1 MRADDHVIA
10 VWSKIGPQKGDTK
23 RANEQH
29 AWPARQGLGVARFV
43 GFVVHACKYRRA
55 TNKMGNL
62 YDQTIVKQNLLPANA
77 DADVFARHFLLWSL
91 RVRRTGPENLP
102 ENALIAAVRAN
113 NTLAPRHLIA
123 IAVISVAGELT
134 VSELAESEGIA
145 VSTASLLVTKLVDA
159 GLVVRREDATDR
171 RRIWLSV
178 HPSYRAE
185 AEAILE
191 QRLSPLRRVYERFSP
206 KQMTS
211 MLEVLD
217 ALAEELT
224 RPELAEN

>member
-1 MRADDHVIA
+1 M
-10 VWSKIGPQKGDTK
+10 
-23 RANEQH
+23 
-29 AWPARQGLGVARFV
+29 
-43 GFVVHACKYRRA
+43 
-55 TNKMGNL
+55 
-62 YDQTIVKQNLLPANA
+62 KQNLLPTNA
-77 DADVFARHFLLWSL
+77 DAFARHFLLWSL
-91 RVRRTGPENLP
+91 RVRKTSPENLP
-102 ENALIAAVRAN
+102 ENSLIHAVRSN

-123 IAVISVAGELT
+123 IAVISIAGELT

-191 QRLSPLRRVYERFSP
+191 QRLSPLRQVYERFSP
-206 KQMTS
+206 KQMATT
-211 MLEVLD
+211 LEVLD
-217 ALAEELT
+217 ALAEELSH
-224 RPELAEN
+224 PEEINE

>member
-1 MRADDHVIA
+1 
-10 VWSKIGPQKGDTK
+10 
-23 RANEQH
+23 
-29 AWPARQGLGVARFV
+29 
-43 GFVVHACKYRRA
+43 
-55 TNKMGNL
+55 
-62 YDQTIVKQNLLPANA
+62 VKQNLLPTDA
-77 DADVFARHFLLWSL
+77 DAFARHFLLWSL
-91 RVRRTGPENLP
+91 RVRKSSPENLP
-102 ENALIAAVRAN
+102 ENSLIQAVRSN

-123 IAVISVAGELT
+123 IAVISIAGELT

-191 QRLSPLRRVYERFSP
+191 QRLSPLRQVYGRFSP
-206 KQMTS
+206 KQMATT
-211 MLEVLD
+211 LEVLD
-217 ALAEELT
+217 ALAEELSH
-224 RPELAEN
+224 PEEINE

>member
-1 MRADDHVIA
+1 
-10 VWSKIGPQKGDTK
+10 
-23 RANEQH
+23 
-29 AWPARQGLGVARFV
+29 
-43 GFVVHACKYRRA
+43 
-55 TNKMGNL
+55 
-62 YDQTIVKQNLLPANA
+62 VKQNLLPT
-77 DADVFARHFLLWSL
+77 DADTFARHFLLWSL
-91 RVRRTGPENLP
+91 RVRKTSPENLP
-102 ENALIAAVRAN
+102 ENSLIHAVRSN

-123 IAVISVAGELT
+123 IAVISIAGELT

-191 QRLSPLRRVYERFSP
+191 QRLSPLRQVYERFSP
-206 KQMTS
+206 KQMATT
-211 MLEVLD
+211 LEVLD
-217 ALAEELT
+217 ALAEELSH
-224 RPELAEN
+224 PEEINE